1 MELVARG
8 GAEAEIRLEGLQ
20 REAITVRKHLP
31 PALCVFE
38 ASELEQQANAPLD
51 CAQLFAHK
59 EKTATRWQ
67 AVVDFG
73 MAQLHATRRL
83 VESAIVHIGGLS

>member
-1 MELVARG
+1 VK
-8 GAEAEIRLEGLQ
+8 EAVTI
-20 REAITVRKHLP
+20 RKHQ
-31 PALCVFE
+31 PAPICVFE

-51 CAQLFAHK
+51 SAQLFAHK

-83 VESAIVHIGGLS
+83 VDSAIIHIERMS